1 LTTAG
6 CRLASSQS
14 AVEQACRR
22 EYNDPRSAIS
32 SKDMQL
38 PDYLGRR
45 NTQSGTGDDEETP
58 WRWSTPRIE
67 ADAGSSFRRV
77 EDVRQLQSAVCCR
90 EVRWLRTVSSNDM
103 RSTSIVP
110 VSYEDSELLALE
122 ASSCVIL
129 VFRGRGQSKDS
140 MPPLSLLD
148 LHAKSSHGFLPV
160 LDPRLCSILGK

>member
-1 LTTAG
+1 MTTAG

-22 EYNDPRSAIS
+22 EYNDPRSAIL

-38 PDYLGRR
+38 PDHLGRR

-67 ADAGSSFRRV
+67 ADAGSLFRRI
-77 EDVRQLQSAVCCR
+77 EDDDHQSAVCCR
-90 EVRWLRTVSSNDM
+90 EVRWLRTVSSNVM

-110 VSYEDSELLALE
+110 VSYESSRLLALK
-122 ASSCVIL
+122 AASCVIL
-129 VFRGRGQSKDS
+129 VFRGRGQSKDG
-140 MPPLSLLD
+140 MLPVSLLD
-148 LHAKSSHGFLPV
+148 LRADSSHSFVPV
-160 LDPRLCSILGK
+160 LDSRLCSILGK